1 MAAATLGFVKWFGER
16 DPGSGV
22 GDPEIRITR
31 HCVERWRARFRAGLD
46 LKSAEVEL
54 RRVIVHGVI
63 VDAPP
68 EWSGLG
74 EPDSHTSYLVV
85 GEDLVLVLLERGRD
99 LVAKTCVSRG
109 TISPRERQRRES
121 RRQSHR
127 QSHRRREGGRSRE
140 GRRPEPYRR
149 DLRSD
154 LRSEMR
160 LVLEEP
166 WRTG

>member
-1 MAAATLGFVKWFGER
+1 MAAATLGFVKCFGDR
-16 DPGSGV
+16 DPGSGA
-22 GDPEIRITR
+22 GDPKIRITR
-31 HCVERWRARFRAGLD
+31 HCVERWRDRFRVGLD
-46 LKSAEVEL
+46 LKSAEAEL
-54 RRVIVHGVI
+54 RRVIEHGVI

-85 GEDLVLVLLERGRD
+85 GEDLVLVLLERGRE

-109 TISPRERQRRES
+109 TISPQERQRRES
-121 RRQSHR
+121 RRQSRR
-127 QSHRRREGGRSRE
+127 QSHRRREGSRSRE

-154 LRSEMR
+154 LRSELR